1 MTPFQITQAQ
11 LRAFQGEPIAKC
23 PLNWIDLEYLYVD
36 GSPVAGAKYT
46 VNDAHSGF
54 CTTGTLDER
63 GQSHV
68 ELPPNVSQVT
78 YSFHD
83 DPDIIQIEKQPQPH
97 GQKVTPGWMDRAR
110 QMLVDS
116 GSWVWGVIQGDFNED
131 ASIGQIITNT
141 LITMIPVVDQ
151 AADIRDLT
159 ANLKVIIWDEEY
171 DNYEAWVALTLT
183 LFGIIPVL
191 GSLLK
196 GVCKAI
202 WLGARKVSL
211 NDLLKV
217 FNFFAK
223 GNGYKWLK
231 KLESSKLDE
240 IGEKCIQKLHELL
253 AAVSANLK
261 SLSGYIPGFFSSTHA
276 RIALT
281 ISSIKKVQAKAGE
294 MIRKVVGD
302 LKAKLKEILQ
312 QGGRREQPGTTR
324 QKNTEQ
330 QQAKNAED
338 LRKARLEKLAA
349 DPAQGGKITAK
360 TMREAEIAADLED
373 AGKLKSPVIRE
384 PTGKAEFIDGDGTKW
399 DVKAFNSSFPP
410 RKGGFSLER
419 DMGKIQSELAQNEN
433 VILDTKDLSS
443 QHLQELMGA
452 VNKLE
457 PGLKSRILWYP

>member
-1 MTPFQITQAQ
+1 
-11 LRAFQGEPIAKC
+11 
-23 PLNWIDLEYLYVD
+23 
-36 GSPVAGAKYT
+36 
-46 VNDAHSGF
+46 
-54 CTTGTLDER
+54 
-63 GQSHV
+63 
-68 ELPPNVSQVT
+68 VSQVT

-83 DPDIIQIEKQPQPH
+83 DPDIIQIKKQPQPH
-97 GQKVTPGWMDRAR
+97 GQKVTPGWMERIS

-116 GSWVWGVIQGDFNED
+116 GSWAWGVIQGDFNENP
-131 ASIGQIITNT
+131 SIGQIITNT

-171 DNYEAWVALTLT
+171 DNYAAWVALTLT
-183 LFGIIPVL
+183 LIGIIPVL

-211 NDLLKV
+211 SDLLSV

-223 GNGYKWLK
+223 GNGYRWLK
-231 KLESSKLDE
+231 NLESSTLDE

-253 AAVSANLK
+253 AAASANLK
-261 SLSGYIPGFFSSTHA
+261 SLSGYIPGIFSSTHA
-276 RIALT
+276 RITLT
-281 ISSIKKVQAKAGE
+281 INSIAKAQAKAGG

-312 QGGRREQPGTTR
+312 QGGRREQFGTPR
-324 QKNTEQ
+324 QQNTTQ
-330 QQAKNAED
+330 QRAMNAED
-338 LRKARLEKLAA
+338 LRRARLERLAA

-360 TMREAEIAADLED
+360 TIREAEIAADLED
-373 AGKLKSPVIRE
+373 VGKLKPPVIRE
-384 PTGKAEFIDGDGTKW
+384 PTGKAEFIDGNGTKW
-399 DVKAFNSSFPP
+399 DVKTFNSSFPP

-419 DMGKIQSELAQNEN
+419 DMGKIKSELAQNEN

-443 QHLQELMGA
+443 QHLQELIGA
-452 VNKLE
+452 VNKLD